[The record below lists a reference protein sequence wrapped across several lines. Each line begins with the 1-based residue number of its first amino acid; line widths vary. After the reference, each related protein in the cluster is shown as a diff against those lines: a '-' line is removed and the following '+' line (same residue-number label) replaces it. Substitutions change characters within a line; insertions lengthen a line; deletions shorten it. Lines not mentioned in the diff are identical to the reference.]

1 MKTHIYSIVDQDGYI
16 LYTIKSQPTNR
27 DFDDEAKA
35 CIVPLFPAIS
45 EIYGSKIYYTD
56 AIEG

>member
-1 MKTHIYSIVDQDGYI
+1 MNEHFYSIVDQDGYI

-27 DFDDEAKA
+27 NFDDEAKVS
-35 CIVPLFPAIS
+35 ITPLLPIIS
-45 EIYGSKIYYTD
+45 KIYGSKVYYTD